1 MALITLQILA
11 FLPFVWYY
19 VKYTEGWFMKRSLMK
34 QLLKW
39 KTSSRRKPL
48 ILRGVRQCGK
58 TWLLKEFGRLHYDKT
73 AYFNFESQPRLKNTF
88 AGSLDI
94 NRLITDLSALHR
106 EKLTKGKTL
115 IIFDEIQEC
124 PEALNSLKYF
134 CEQAPEYHIAAA
146 GSLLGIT
153 TSGQKGF
160 PVGKVNFLNL
170 YPFSF
175 NEFLN
180 TLDGEL
186 AEYVGNISSLLPLS
200 DAISERLGH
209 YFRDYLALGGMP
221 EVIASWKSTHDYNE
235 IETVQEEILNSYE
248 LDFAKHAPKNDV
260 PKLFLLWKS
269 IPVQLARE
277 NGKFIY
283 GKVKSGARAR
293 DLEDALRWLQE
304 ARLVY
309 KINRIERPGIPPS
322 AYTDAKFFK
331 LYLFDTGLLRK
342 MAKVQVASIIT
353 EPDIFG
359 EFKGRLAENF
369 VLQEL
374 CCSQDA
380 DLYYWTSGNLAEVDF
395 IMQGQQ
401 DLLPIEVK
409 SGTNVK
415 SKSLQMYREKYKP
428 PCALRFSM
436 LNLRYEKG
444 VLNIPL
450 YLVHQ
455 LPVLLELAAENSN

>member
-1 MALITLQILA
+1 
-11 FLPFVWYY
+11 
-19 VKYTEGWFMKRSLMK
+19 MKRLLMK
-34 QLLKW
+34 KLLKW
-39 KTSSRRKPL
+39 KTSPRRKPL

-73 AYFNFESQPRLKNTF
+73 AYFNFESQPRLQNMFT
-88 AGSLDI
+88 GELDI
-94 NRLITDLSALHR
+94 ARLLTDLSALHR
-106 EKLTKGKTL
+106 EKITPGKTL

-124 PEALNSLKYF
+124 PVALNSLKYF
-134 CEQAPEYHIAAA
+134 CEQTPEYHIAAA

-153 TSGQKGF
+153 LSGQHGF
-160 PVGKVNFLNL
+160 PVGKVNFLDL

-175 NEFLN
+175 DEFLN
-180 TLDGEL
+180 AIDKEL
-186 AEYVGNISSLLPLS
+186 AEYVNKLSSLSPLP
-200 DAISERLGH
+200 DAIAERLERH
-209 YFRDYLALGGMP
+209 FRDYLAIGGMP
-221 EVIASWKSTHDYNE
+221 EAIDSWKSTRDYNE
-235 IETVQEEILNSYE
+235 TEIVQQEILKSYE
-248 LDFAKHAPKNDV
+248 IDFAKHAPKHDV
-260 PKLFLLWKS
+260 PKLFLLWNS

-283 GKVKSGARAR
+283 GEVKSGARAR

-304 ARLVY
+304 AGLVY
-309 KINRIERPGIPPS
+309 KVNRIEKPSIPPA
-322 AYTDAKFFK
+322 AYVDAKFFK

-374 CCSQDA
+374 RCSQDS

-395 IMQGQQ
+395 IMQYQQ
-401 DLLPIEVK
+401 DLLPVEVK

-415 SKSLQMYREKYKP
+415 SKSLQIYREKYLP
-428 PCALRFSM
+428 PCALRFSL
-436 LNLRYEKG
+436 LNLHYEKG
-444 VLNIPL
+444 LLNIPL

-455 LPVLLELAAENSN
+455 TSALLKLLAANPK